1 MLRTIEIKLRNYEA
15 QKLEIKKKQKKN
27 EKDYIRKILEIIFFS
42 CFLKISG
49 AIVHSKEEENLEL

>member
-1 MLRTIEIKLRNYEA
+1 MLRTIEIKLRNYKA
-15 QKLEIKKKQKKN
+15 QKLEIKKKKKN

-49 AIVHSKEEENLEL
+49 AIAHSKEEENLEL